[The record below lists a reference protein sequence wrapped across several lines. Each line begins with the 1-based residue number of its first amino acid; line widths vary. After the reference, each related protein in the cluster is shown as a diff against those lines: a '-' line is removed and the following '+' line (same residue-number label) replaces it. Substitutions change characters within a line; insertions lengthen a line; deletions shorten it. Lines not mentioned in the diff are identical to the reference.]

1 MSLFEAPAAYGT
13 VISIRDVSQ
22 PLEAATYVPTTYKE
36 IVYHYSLRAATR
48 GRALQWV
55 YVSVIFARSL
65 LARPA
70 QGTATTVDI
79 RCLRTLERASLLSG
93 GGMWVRCF
101 LPYPAKYLFLD
112 QVLTSWVE
120 WVE

>member
-36 IVYHYSLRAATR
+36 IVYHYSLRTATR
-48 GRALQWV
+48 GHTLQWIC
-55 YVSVIFARSL
+55 VSVIFVCSL

-70 QGTATTVDI
+70 QGTATTTGDGLV
-79 RCLRTLERASLLSG
+79 RTIERASLLLG
-93 GGMWVRCF
+93 GG
-101 LPYPAKYLFLD
+101 LLLHD
-112 QVLTSWVE
+112 D
-120 WVE
+120 